1 MRKLSIKI
9 IVNLI
14 GILAFIYSIVFILVF
29 TITVINEKN
38 DYYCQPQQEKPI
50 SCPEEIQIA
59 KAGDTLIVSS
69 VSDSI
74 YIGFKHK

>member
-1 MRKLSIKI
+1 MRN
-9 IVNLI
+9 VVQFMV
-14 GILAFIYSIVFILVF
+14 GILLGIVILGSLQKY
-29 TITVINEKN
+29 ESK
-38 DYYCQPQQEKPI
+38 QEKPI
-50 SCPEEIQIA
+50 SYPEEIQIA

>member
-1 MRKLSIKI
+1 MRNVLQFM
-9 IVNLI
+9 L
-14 GILAFIYSIVFILVF
+14 GILLGIVILGPLQRY
-29 TITVINEKN
+29 ESKN
-38 DYYCQPQQEKPI
+38 DKPI
-50 SCPEEIQIA
+50 SYPEEIQIA